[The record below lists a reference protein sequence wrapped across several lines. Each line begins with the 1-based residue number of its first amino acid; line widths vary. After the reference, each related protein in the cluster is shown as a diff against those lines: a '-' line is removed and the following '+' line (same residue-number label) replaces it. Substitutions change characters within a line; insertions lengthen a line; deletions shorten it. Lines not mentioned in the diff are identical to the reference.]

1 MPLSALDSPRRPPIQ
16 LRPKRLASEGQRC
29 VSEVRTAESSRGRGA
44 AAALSAAPARS
55 EEAEE
60 GRPRCGVA
68 GPAADVELCP
78 RREAKEP
85 VAEPERERPLGGGG
99 GTTASGDPLMP
110 LPPPTPPRSPACGRG
125 GLGVHTFW
133 AP

>member
-60 GRPRCGVA
+60 GRPSRGVA

-78 RREAKEP
+78 PLPRCDSRAAEGGSRPVSASRADSASRAAEEWQPPPPAPRSEAKEP
-85 VAEPERERPLGGGG
+85 VAEPE
-99 GTTASGDPLMP
+99 
-110 LPPPTPPRSPACGRG
+110 
-125 GLGVHTFW
+125 
-133 AP
+133 

>member
-99 GTTASGDPLMP
+99 G
-110 LPPPTPPRSPACGRG
+110 

-133 AP
+133 APAGGGSAAPAPAAASAAAAA